1 MVTNG
6 LLVRVS
12 VRPACK
18 DNDIGDSKRSGLN
31 GGQVRSGE
39 MHSALR
45 EVA

>member
-1 MVTNG
+1 MVMRG

-18 DNDIGDSKRSGLN
+18 GNDIWDSNRSGLN
-31 GGQVRSGE
+31 GGQVLSGVR
-39 MHSALR
+39 HSALR